1 MRNFR
6 PVSITDDPPPL
17 SDEWVGLVMETPEQL
32 ASRVSL
38 EAERVFDD
46 FDYFSFVGLE
56 IDGCRLGL
64 KRYRGDKGS
73 WSVIHVAPGTV
84 RTYEEIRT
92 LLCKAFNLEPD
103 KFRSKEEANAL

>member
-56 IDGCRLGL
+56 IDGCRLGPRPL
-64 KRYRGDKGS
+64 S
-73 WSVIHVAPGTV
+73 WSAADHPRLHTQPQQDQQVDAKPPNQDWRNEDDQHDDNRRDV
-84 RTYEEIRT
+84 
-92 LLCKAFNLEPD
+92 
-103 KFRSKEEANAL
+103 